1 MNNHIIIMDAFTRV
15 LEAVLNPGV
24 LTVIITLYGLVR
36 SGFKILTKNINAKQ
50 DEMLEVLTERMDK
63 IEQRQAEFEKTISRD
78 VLRQEFNYAIDS
90 DDITEKELYDIYDR
104 YLEKGGNSYATRR
117 MQRYMSDAD
126 ARARKTRKGDN

>member
-24 LTVIITLYGLVR
+24 LTVLITLYGLVR

-126 ARARKTRKGDN
+126 ARARKTRKGDH

>member
-1 MNNHIIIMDAFTRV
+1 MNNHIIIIDAFGKV

-24 LTVIITLYGLVR
+24 LTVLITLYGLVK

-50 DEMLEVLTERMDK
+50 DEILEVLTERMDK
-63 IEQRQAEFEKTISRD
+63 LEQRQVEFEKAISRD

-104 YLEKGGNSYATRR
+104 YIEKGGNSYATRR
-117 MQRYMSDAD
+117 MQKYMSDSD
-126 ARARKTRKGDN
+126 ARARKTRKGDH

>member
-126 ARARKTRKGDN
+126 ARARKTRKGDH

>member
-1 MNNHIIIMDAFTRV
+1 MNNHIIIMNAFTRV

-126 ARARKTRKGDN
+126 ARARKTRKGDH

>member
-126 ARARKTRKGDN
+126 ERARKTRKGDH

>member
-1 MNNHIIIMDAFTRV
+1 MNNHIIIMDAFSRV

-126 ARARKTRKGDN
+126 ARARKTRKGDH

>member
-1 MNNHIIIMDAFTRV
+1 
-15 LEAVLNPGV
+15 LEAASGV

-126 ARARKTRKGDN
+126 ARARKTRKGDH

>member
-1 MNNHIIIMDAFTRV
+1 MNNHIIIIDAFGKV

-24 LTVIITLYGLVR
+24 LTVLITLYGLVR

-50 DEMLEVLTERMDK
+50 DEILEVLTERMDK
-63 IEQRQAEFEKTISRD
+63 LEQRQVEFEKAISRD

-104 YLEKGGNSYATRR
+104 YIEKGGNSYATRR
-117 MQRYMSDAD
+117 MQKYMSDTD
-126 ARARKTRKGDN
+126 ARARKTRKGDH

>member
-1 MNNHIIIMDAFTRV
+1 
-15 LEAVLNPGV
+15 
-24 LTVIITLYGLVR
+24 
-36 SGFKILTKNINAKQ
+36 
-50 DEMLEVLTERMDK
+50 MLEVLTERMDK

-126 ARARKTRKGDN
+126 ARARKTRKGDH